1 MSQQKIESLL
11 KQRIGLNPS
20 SVGSVT
26 IEHAVSKRM
35 SSGGIEDIT
44 RYVELVSESQKEF
57 ELLIDEVVVPET
69 WFFRSAEAFDSLVRY
84 VRDEWLLQN
93 PGKCCRLL
101 SIPCSSGEEP
111 YSMAMALLGAGVP
124 AGSFHIDA
132 VDVSQHNLHNAKKA
146 IYGNGSFRSQDLKFR
161 DRYFSRNDEH
171 HYRLHRS
178 VSSVVSFHHA
188 NLFDTDLM
196 RDAASYQVIFCRN
209 LLIYF
214 DRSTQVRAVSVLRG
228 LLDAEGVLFM
238 GHAETGSFLKGWHPS
253 LRFPLSF
260 AYRKFDD
267 GALSGRKKRLFQPRS
282 LKSQLE
288 PTRSTTAHTKT
299 AVSDAPLPFA
309 GEAPKQR
316 SASEEPL
323 QRAARVATVEVEV
336 NQEISI
342 EQARALADNGDMQ
355 AASVC
360 CQQLIDING
369 SDAEAFYL
377 LATIHQADGDL
388 GGAES
393 LLRKALYLDPGHYEV
408 VVHLATIMERQGDL
422 DASRRFRQRAER
434 LGDRLNSG
442 VSVE

>member
-1 MSQQKIESLL
+1 M
-11 KQRIGLNPS
+11 
-20 SVGSVT
+20 
-26 IEHAVSKRM
+26 
-35 SSGGIEDIT
+35 
-44 RYVELVSESQKEF
+44 
-57 ELLIDEVVVPET
+57 
-69 WFFRSAEAFDSLVRY
+69 
-84 VRDEWLLQN
+84 
-93 PGKCCRLL
+93 
-101 SIPCSSGEEP
+101 
-111 YSMAMALLGAGVP
+111 
-124 AGSFHIDA
+124 
-132 VDVSQHNLHNAKKA
+132 
-146 IYGNGSFRSQDLKFR
+146 
-161 DRYFSRNDEH
+161 
-171 HYRLHRS
+171 
-178 VSSVVSFHHA
+178 
-188 NLFDTDLM
+188 
-196 RDAASYQVIFCRN
+196 
-209 LLIYF
+209 
-214 DRSTQVRAVSVLRG
+214 
-228 LLDAEGVLFM
+228 
-238 GHAETGSFLKGWHPS
+238 
-253 LRFPLSF
+253 
-260 AYRKFDD
+260 
-267 GALSGRKKRLFQPRS
+267 SGRKKRLFQPRS